1 MNRIILS
8 IIIIVIGCGAAYF
21 FYFKKPAAAMLQ
33 GQGQMEV
40 EVTIAKIKKEQVE
53 LFREFPARIAARK
66 IAEIRPQVTGN
77 IKKRLFTEGQ
87 KVEEGQQLYEIDQ
100 SIYSADLT
108 AARGRFDAAQANFK
122 RGKFLVNEEAIS
134 PKEFEDIKTE
144 YGRAKGELEKA
155 QTNLNFT
162 KVLAPISGYI
172 SKSNFTEGNLVTAGQ
187 ASALA
192 TITQLNPLFA
202 DIAVPSKN
210 FADFKNQKESKV
222 ALIIDGKE
230 YGKTGFLKFSEVF
243 ADSATDSI
251 KLRAEFDNEGE
262 ELLPGMFARARIY
275 LPAFENI
282 IVAQKA
288 TTRNPDGSLTLV
300 VVDEN
305 SVTHVKPIKIKG
317 IFKDFWI
324 VEDGLNEGESVIIEG
339 YQKVKEG
346 MKVKTVTKDIAS

>member
-1 MNRIILS
+1 MNKIIISIIL
-8 IIIIVIGCGAAYF
+8 ILALGAGAYF
-21 FYFKKPAAAMLQ
+21 FYFKKMPAQPTLQ
-33 GQGQMEV
+33 GQGQMEI
-40 EVTIAKIKKEQVE
+40 EVSIAKISKQQVE
-53 LFREFPARIAARK
+53 IFREFPARISARK

-77 IKKRLFTEGQ
+77 IQKRLFIEGQ

-100 SIYSADLT
+100 SLYSADLT
-108 AARGRFDAAQANFK
+108 AARGRFDAADANFR
-122 RGKFLVNEEAIS
+122 RGKFLVAEDAIS
-134 PKEFEDIKTE
+134 KKEFEDIKTE

-155 QTNLNFT
+155 QTNLRFT

-187 ASALA
+187 VAALA

-210 FADFKNQKESKV
+210 FSDFKNQKEAKV
-222 ALIIDGKE
+222 ALIVDGKE
-230 YGKTGFLKFSEVF
+230 YGKTGSLQFSEVF
-243 ADSATDSI
+243 TNIATDSI

-262 ELLPGMFARARIY
+262 ELLPGMFVRARIY

-282 IVAQKA
+282 ILAQKA
-288 TTRNPDGSLTLV
+288 TTRNPDGSLSV
-300 VVDEN
+300 AVVDGAN
-305 SVTHVKPIKIKG
+305 IVHIKPIKVKG

-324 VEDGLNEGESVIIEG
+324 IEEGLNEGESVIIEG

-346 MKVKTVTKDIAS
+346 MKVKTANQPS